1 MVCTIK
7 NVKTL
12 LLVTDSS
19 LLRYVRGISMQTTF
33 HNASTPEINFSSSRT
48 DQGQRFDGGK
58 EHGFHTRTPLGKS
71 LLSNP
76 LNIYPTRLSNH
87 GPNIHQN
94 CPNIATLLTA
104 LYTISISVAEFKAS
118 HRTVTS
124 LCSFLLYCVALL
136 VTTGSQNARFSPGK
150 QENNVKHDGLD
161 GPNTRC
167 LEKTQIKTYFRKELK
182 TEKGPMGSV
191 LI

>member
-1 MVCTIK
+1 MLQLPRSTSPIRALIK
-7 NVKTL
+7 VNVLKGTWPSHTDTHLVNLCLATL
-12 LLVTDSS
+12 
-19 LLRYVRGISMQTTF
+19 I
-33 HNASTPEINFSSSRT
+33 
-48 DQGQRFDGGK
+48 
-58 EHGFHTRTPLGKS
+58 
-71 LLSNP
+71 
-76 LNIYPTRLSNH
+76 NIYPTKLSNH

-167 LEKTQIKTYFRKELK
+167 LEKARSKLTLER
-182 TEKGPMGSV
+182 S
-191 LI
+191 

>member
-1 MVCTIK
+1 MLQLPRSTSPLRALIK
-7 NVKTL
+7 VNVLTAERNMAFTHGHHLVNLCLATL
-12 LLVTDSS
+12 
-19 LLRYVRGISMQTTF
+19 I
-33 HNASTPEINFSSSRT
+33 
-48 DQGQRFDGGK
+48 
-58 EHGFHTRTPLGKS
+58 
-71 LLSNP
+71 
-76 LNIYPTRLSNH
+76 NIYPTRLSNH